1 MAFKPYDTSKRKPQ
15 LVSLI
20 DMAFLLLLFFLV
32 TSLVAQLSKQEQKLA
47 IPTPENKSGR
57 AQILIQFLSENEFLY
72 IDQTTNRI
80 VQAVKDEFGFESPGS
95 RRRRIVNRILTNKK
109 CNKAEIIKKL
119 TGLKKIASDH
129 PDQQYFILIRCPKE
143 IYYYH
148 VLQLVQF
155 ISGLPNV
162 TYGCVG
168 GTVADIRN
176 ATDIYLRSG
185 KDSHGKKREN
195 LVILFPK

>member
-1 MAFKPYDTSKRKPQ
+1 
-15 LVSLI
+15 
-20 DMAFLLLLFFLV
+20 MAFLLLLFFLV
-32 TSLVAQLSKQEQKLA
+32 TSLVAQLTQQEQKLS
-47 IPTPENKSGR
+47 IPTPENKPGR

-72 IDQTTNRI
+72 IDQTTNSI
-80 VQAVKDEFGFESPGS
+80 VQEVNDQFGFESPGKQ
-95 RRRRIVNRILTNKK
+95 RRRIVERMLAEKKYDKVEVNKK
-109 CNKAEIIKKL
+109 LKD
-119 TGLKKIASDH
+119 LKKFATDH

-148 VLQLVQF
+148 VLQLVQS

-162 TYGCVG
+162 NYGCVG

-176 ATDIYLRSG
+176 ATDISLRTEI
-185 KDSHGKKREN
+185 DNHGKKREN